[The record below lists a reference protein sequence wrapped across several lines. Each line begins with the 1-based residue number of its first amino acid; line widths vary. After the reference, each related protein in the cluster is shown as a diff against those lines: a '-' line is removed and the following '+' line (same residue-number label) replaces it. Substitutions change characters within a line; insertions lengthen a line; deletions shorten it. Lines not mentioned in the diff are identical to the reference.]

1 MSDFAIYT
9 DSCCDI
15 PQSILDTWNVKCIQ
29 LSFCYDHQ
37 SVEYRNCDVTADEF
51 YKKLQEYGFAKTS
64 AINAYTYETT
74 FEEEL
79 KEGRDLLYIGFS
91 SGLSSS
97 SVTAQSVAADL
108 KEKYPERKIKAIDSL
123 CGCGGQGLLVHLAD
137 EKRRSGASIE
147 ETAEYVV
154 SMRQHIDHWFTL
166 DTLTYLR
173 RGGRISAS
181 AAVLA
186 NVLDIHPMI
195 HVDETGRL
203 VNTAKIRTRA
213 RSVKTLL
220 DRYMEHAK
228 DPEKGKFIICQ
239 GACREDALKLDDMI
253 FEKCGNRAMHIT
265 DIGPV
270 MGTHGGPGNLA
281 IFFITESRTES

>member
-1 MSDFAIYT
+1 MSDFVLFT

-181 AAVLA
+181 AAAIRSSTFSTTTTAFFLF
-186 NVLDIHPMI
+186 LEPFGLGMMIHPFCILCVSLYSLWAVMSMI
-195 HVDETGRL
+195 QPR
-203 VNTAKIRTRA
+203 RRRA
-213 RSVKTLL
+213 SK
-220 DRYMEHAK
+220 A
-228 DPEKGKFIICQ
+228 GS
-239 GACREDALKLDDMI
+239 
-253 FEKCGNRAMHIT
+253 
-265 DIGPV
+265 
-270 MGTHGGPGNLA
+270 GTFNG
-281 IFFITESRTES
+281 